1 MVRFR
6 IGRQKGSFR
15 RPGRLRFCLGDGE
28 RAKFTP
34 SPGQHLDYALPMATR
49 TRFLITSAVLCH
61 LILASRLVTSQ
72 LLPANTAP
80 KAASAQSGRPKLPV
94 KITAIHQEKDGA
106 VYKLSGK
113 VEIEY
118 GSYTFSG
125 DRVTYDSDSGDITA
139 EGHLVLEGGPNNEHI
154 EASRGRYNTDHETGH
169 FEHVTGTIGLQL
181 RGRHTLPSTSNAFF
195 FTGRVVEK
203 TGPDHYA
210 VTDGT
215 VTTCELPHP
224 KWKFYARRVVV
235 DVGGNATIYSTDFR
249 LMGVPALYLP
259 FATHPVQKT
268 PRQSGFLIPNIGR
281 SSTRGY
287 TLGESVFWAINRSM
301 DLHAGTEY
309 YSKRG
314 WAPDAEF
321 RARPTDNSF
330 VDLTYFS
337 VFDRGI
343 NGVKQ
348 GGTEARLLSEGSF
361 AHNFRAVADID
372 YLSSYVFRLAFSDV
386 FTQAVNSEV
395 KSEAFLSNTTGSVF
409 INGTTRRY
417 QDFQSAASGD
427 VITILHAPGLEV
439 STLDRSIWKT
449 PIHGSVDFSM
459 EGLSRSEPGFST
471 APLVGRWDLNPVMS
485 VPVLFRG
492 WSFRPELSLRDTIYT
507 QQLVPSAGV
516 ELTDVGTAISKTLNR
531 KSIQGSVELR
541 PPALSKIFAE
551 EHLGRKW
558 KHVIEP
564 RIVYSYVTGVENFPH
579 ILRFDERDLLSD
591 TNEVEY
597 SIVNRLY
604 AKKTSN
610 DSNDCGA
617 AGMPA
622 LMVGEAPVHS
632 RIPWDGPSPT
642 EERPCEHQP
651 ATREIVTWELSQKY
665 FLDPTFGGALVP
677 GRRNVFTSTA
687 ELTGIAFVTEPR
699 HLSPLISR
707 LRVSTSLRNDIE
719 WDTDYDFQAA
729 RVNTST
735 ALFNHH
741 VGMFTIGV
749 GNAFLH
755 APGIIST
762 TGGAPADVKFNQ
774 YRTVLG
780 YGSQD
785 KRGFSGAV
793 TMGLD
798 ARITQ
803 LQYGSAQLTYNWDCC
818 GINVEYR
825 RFALANVRNENQFRF
840 SFSLANIGSFG
851 NLRRT
856 ERLF

>member
-1 MVRFR
+1 
-6 IGRQKGSFR
+6 
-15 RPGRLRFCLGDGE
+15 
-28 RAKFTP
+28 
-34 SPGQHLDYALPMATR
+34 MATR

-72 LLPANTAP
+72 LLPANAAP
-80 KAASAQSGRPKLPV
+80 KAASTQSGRPKLPV

-106 VYKLSGK
+106 VYKLSGN

-118 GSYTFSG
+118 GTYTFSG
-125 DRVTYDSDSGDITA
+125 DEVTYDSDSGDITA
-139 EGHLVLEGGPNNEHI
+139 EGHLVIEGGPNNEHI
-154 EASRGRYNTDHETGH
+154 EAARGHYNTDHETGH
-169 FEHVTGTIGLQL
+169 FERVTGTIGLQL
-181 RGRHTLPSTSNAFF
+181 RGRQTLPATSNAFF

-203 TGPDHYA
+203 TGPDHYV

-224 KWKFYARRVVV
+224 KWKFYARKVVV

-287 TLGESVFWAINRSM
+287 TFGESAFWAINRSM

-321 RARPTDNSF
+321 RARPADNSF

-348 GGTEARLLSEGSF
+348 GGTEARLLSQGTF

-417 QDFQSAASGD
+417 QDFQSAANGD
-427 VITILHAPGLEV
+427 VITILHAPGLEM

-449 PIHGSVDFSM
+449 PIHGSVEFSM
-459 EGLSRSEPGFST
+459 EGLSRSEPGFNT

-516 ELTDVGTAISKTLNR
+516 ELTDIGTAISKTLNR

-541 PPALSKIFAE
+541 PPALSKIFDG

-564 RIVYSYVTGVENFPH
+564 RVVYSYVTGVENFPH

-610 DSNDCGA
+610 QNNDCGQS
-617 AGMPA
+617 GMPA
-622 LMVGEAPVHS
+622 LMVGESPGHS
-632 RIPWDGPSPT
+632 RIPWEAPSPAA
-642 EERPCEHQP
+642 ERPCEHQP

-677 GRRNVFTSTA
+677 GRRNVFTSTV

-707 LRVSTSLRNDIE
+707 LRVSTSLRNDVE
-719 WDTDYDFQAA
+719 WDTDYDFQAG

-741 VGMFTIGV
+741 VGLFTVGI

-755 APGIIST
+755 APGVLSN

-774 YRTVLG
+774 FRTVLG

-785 KRGFSGAV
+785 KRGLSSAV

-798 ARITQ
+798 ARVPQ

-818 GINVEYR
+818 GINIEYR

-840 SFSLANIGSFG
+840 SLSLANIGSFG

-856 ERLF
+856 ERLY

>member
-1 MVRFR
+1 
-6 IGRQKGSFR
+6 
-15 RPGRLRFCLGDGE
+15 
-28 RAKFTP
+28 
-34 SPGQHLDYALPMATR
+34 MATR

-61 LILASRLVTSQ
+61 LILASRVVTSQ
-72 LLPANTAP
+72 LLPANSAS
-80 KAASAQSGRPKLPV
+80 KAISTQSSRPKLPV
-94 KITAIHQEKDGA
+94 KITALHQEKDGA
-106 VYKLSGK
+106 VYKLSGN

-118 GSYTFSG
+118 GTYTFSG
-125 DRVTYDSDSGDITA
+125 DEVTYDSDSGDIVA

-154 EASRGRYNTDHETGH
+154 EAARGHYNTDHETGN
-169 FEHVTGTIGLQL
+169 FEHVNGTIGLQL
-181 RGRHTLPSTSNAFF
+181 RGRHTLSSTSNAFF

-203 TGPDHYA
+203 TGPDHYI

-224 KWKFYARRVVV
+224 KWMFYARKVVV

-249 LMGVPALYLP
+249 LMGVPTLYLP
-259 FATHPVQKT
+259 FATHPVQKI

-301 DLHAGTEY
+301 DLHAGAEY
-309 YSKRG
+309 FSKRG

-348 GGTEARLLSEGSF
+348 GGTEARLLSEGTF
-361 AHNFRAVADID
+361 AHNFRAVTDID

-417 QDFQSAASGD
+417 QDFQSAHSGD

-439 STLDRSIWKT
+439 STLDRRIWNT
-449 PIHGSVDFSM
+449 PVHGSVDFSM
-459 EGLSRSEPGFST
+459 EGLSRSEPGFNT

-485 VPVLFRG
+485 LPVLFKG

-507 QQLVPSAGV
+507 QQLVPSAGMA
-516 ELTDVGTAISKTLNR
+516 LTDIGTAISKTLNR

-541 PPALSKIFAE
+541 PPALSKILDRE
-551 EHLGRKW
+551 YLGRKW

-564 RIVYSYVTGVENFPH
+564 RMVYSYVTGVENFPH

-597 SIVNRLY
+597 SVVNRLY

-610 DSNDCGA
+610 KSNDCGP
-617 AGMPA
+617 AGMA
-622 LMVGEAPVHS
+622 TLMIGEAPIQS
-632 RIPWDGPSPT
+632 RIPW
-642 EERPCEHQP
+642 ERPSRTGERACEHQP
-651 ATREIVTWELSQKY
+651 AAREIVTWELAQKY

-687 ELTGIAFVTEPR
+687 ELTGIAFVTKAR

-707 LRVSTSLRNDIE
+707 LRVSTSPRNDIE
-719 WDTDYDFQAA
+719 WDTDYDFQEG

-735 ALFNHH
+735 ALFNQHF
-741 VGMFTIGV
+741 GMFTIGA

-755 APGIIST
+755 APGVIST

-774 YRTVLG
+774 FRSVLG
-780 YGSQD
+780 YGNQD

-798 ARITQ
+798 ARLTQ
-803 LQYGSAQLTYNWDCC
+803 LQYGSAQVTYNWDCC
-818 GINVEYR
+818 GINMEYR

-840 SFSLANIGSFG
+840 SFTLANVGSFG

>member
-1 MVRFR
+1 
-6 IGRQKGSFR
+6 
-15 RPGRLRFCLGDGE
+15 
-28 RAKFTP
+28 
-34 SPGQHLDYALPMATR
+34 MATR

-80 KAASAQSGRPKLPV
+80 KAASAQSSRPKLPV

-106 VYKLSGK
+106 VYKLSGN

-118 GSYTFSG
+118 GTYTFSG
-125 DRVTYDSDSGDITA
+125 DEVTYDSDSGDITA
-139 EGHLVLEGGPNNEHI
+139 EGHLVIEGGPNNEHI
-154 EASRGRYNTDHETGH
+154 EAARGHYNTDHETGH
-169 FEHVTGTIGLQL
+169 FERVTGTIGLQL
-181 RGRHTLPSTSNAFF
+181 RGRQTLPATSNAFF

-203 TGPDHYA
+203 TGPDHYV

-224 KWKFYARRVVV
+224 KWKFYARKVVV

-287 TLGESVFWAINRSM
+287 TFGESAFWAINRSM

-330 VDLTYFS
+330 ADLTYFS

-348 GGTEARLLSEGSF
+348 GGTEARLLSQGTF

-395 KSEAFLSNTTGSVF
+395 KSEAFLSNTMGSVF

-417 QDFQSAASGD
+417 QDFQSAANGD
-427 VITILHAPGLEV
+427 VITILHAPGLEM

-449 PIHGSVDFSM
+449 PIHGSVEFSM
-459 EGLSRSEPGFST
+459 EGLSRSEPGFNT

-541 PPALSKIFAE
+541 PPALSKIFDG

-564 RIVYSYVTGVENFPH
+564 RVVYSYVTGVENFPH

-610 DSNDCGA
+610 QNNDCGQS
-617 AGMPA
+617 GMPA
-622 LMVGEAPVHS
+622 LMVGESPGHS
-632 RIPWDGPSPT
+632 RIPWEAPSPAA
-642 EERPCEHQP
+642 ERPCEHQP

-677 GRRNVFTSTA
+677 GRRNVFTSTV
-687 ELTGIAFVTEPR
+687 ELTGIGFVTEPR

-707 LRVSTSLRNDIE
+707 LRVSTSLRNDVE
-719 WDTDYDFQAA
+719 WDTDYDFQAG

-741 VGMFTIGV
+741 VGLFTVGI

-755 APGIIST
+755 APGVLSN

-774 YRTVLG
+774 FRTVLG

-785 KRGFSGAV
+785 KRGLSSAV

-798 ARITQ
+798 ARVPQ

-818 GINVEYR
+818 GINIEYR

-840 SFSLANIGSFG
+840 SLSLANIGSFG

-856 ERLF
+856 ERLY

>member
-1 MVRFR
+1 
-6 IGRQKGSFR
+6 
-15 RPGRLRFCLGDGE
+15 
-28 RAKFTP
+28 
-34 SPGQHLDYALPMATR
+34 MATR

-72 LLPANTAP
+72 LLPANAAP
-80 KAASAQSGRPKLPV
+80 KAASTQSARPKLPV

-106 VYKLSGK
+106 VYKLSGN

-118 GSYTFSG
+118 GTYTFSG
-125 DRVTYDSDSGDITA
+125 DEVTYDSDSGDITA
-139 EGHLVLEGGPNNEHI
+139 EGHLVIEGGPNNEHI
-154 EASRGRYNTDHETGH
+154 EAARGHYNTDHETGH
-169 FEHVTGTIGLQL
+169 FERVTGTIGLQL
-181 RGRHTLPSTSNAFF
+181 RGRQTLPATSNAFF

-203 TGPDHYA
+203 TGPDHYV

-224 KWKFYARRVVV
+224 KWKFYARKVVV

-287 TLGESVFWAINRSM
+287 TFGESAFWAINRSM

-321 RARPTDNSF
+321 RARPADNSF

-348 GGTEARLLSEGSF
+348 GGTEARLLSQGTF

-417 QDFQSAASGD
+417 QDFQSAANGD
-427 VITILHAPGLEV
+427 VITILHAPGLEM

-449 PIHGSVDFSM
+449 PIHGSVEFSM
-459 EGLSRSEPGFST
+459 EGLSRSEPGFNT

-516 ELTDVGTAISKTLNR
+516 ELTDIGTAISKTLNR

-541 PPALSKIFAE
+541 PPALSKIFDG

-564 RIVYSYVTGVENFPH
+564 RVVYSYVTGVENFPH

-610 DSNDCGA
+610 QNNDCGQS
-617 AGMPA
+617 GMPA
-622 LMVGEAPVHS
+622 LMVGESPGHS
-632 RIPWDGPSPT
+632 RIPWEAPSPAA
-642 EERPCEHQP
+642 ERPCEHQP

-677 GRRNVFTSTA
+677 GRRNVFTSTV

-707 LRVSTSLRNDIE
+707 LRVSTSLRNDVE
-719 WDTDYDFQAA
+719 WDTDYDFQAG

-741 VGMFTIGV
+741 VGLFTVGI

-755 APGIIST
+755 APGVLSN

-774 YRTVLG
+774 FRTVLG

-785 KRGFSGAV
+785 KRGLSSAV

-798 ARITQ
+798 ARVPQ

-818 GINVEYR
+818 GINIEYR

-840 SFSLANIGSFG
+840 SLSLANIGSFG

-856 ERLF
+856 ERLY

>member
-1 MVRFR
+1 M
-6 IGRQKGSFR
+6 
-15 RPGRLRFCLGDGE
+15 
-28 RAKFTP
+28 
-34 SPGQHLDYALPMATR
+34 DYALPMATR

-72 LLPANTAP
+72 LLPANTAQ
-80 KAASAQSGRPKLPV
+80 KAASTPSNRPRLPV
-94 KITAIHQEKDGA
+94 KISAIHQERDGA
-106 VYKLSGK
+106 VYKLSGS

-118 GSYTFSG
+118 GAYTFSA
-125 DRVTYDSDSGDITA
+125 DEITYDSDSGDITA

-154 EASRGRYNTDHETGH
+154 EAARGHYNTDHETGR

-203 TGPDHYA
+203 TGPDHY
-210 VTDGT
+210 VVNDGT

-224 KWKFYARRVVV
+224 KWKFYARKVVV
-235 DVGGNATIYSTDFR
+235 DVGGNASIYSTDFR

-281 SSTRGY
+281 SSVRGY
-287 TLGESVFWAINRSM
+287 TFGESVFWAINRSM

-309 YSKRG
+309 FSKRG

-330 VDLTYFS
+330 ADLTYFS
-337 VFDRGI
+337 VFDRGV

-348 GGTEARLLSEGSF
+348 GGTEAHLLSEGSF

-417 QDFQSAASGD
+417 QDFQSALTGD

-439 STLDRSIWKT
+439 STLDRAIWKS
-449 PIHGSVDFSM
+449 PVHGSMDFSM

-485 VPVLFRG
+485 VPVLFKG

-516 ELTDVGTAISKTLNR
+516 ALTDIGAAISKTLNR

-541 PPALSKIFAE
+541 PPALSKIFDRE
-551 EHLGRKW
+551 YLGRKW

-564 RIVYSYVTGVENFPH
+564 RIGYNYVTGVENFSH

-604 AKKTSN
+604 AKKTPN
-610 DSNDCGA
+610 QSNDCGP

-622 LMVGEAPVHS
+622 LMIGEAPVQS
-632 RIPWDGPSPT
+632 RIPWEGPSRT
-642 EERPCEHQP
+642 EERACEHQP
-651 ATREIVTWELSQKY
+651 PTREIVTWELSQKY

-677 GRRNVFTSTA
+677 GRRNVFTSTV
-687 ELTGIAFVTEPR
+687 ELTGIAFVTKAR

-707 LRVSTSLRNDIE
+707 LRVSTSPRNDIE
-719 WDTDYDFQAA
+719 WDTDYDFQAG

-735 ALFNHH
+735 ALFNQHF
-741 VGMFTIGV
+741 GMFTIGA

-755 APGIIST
+755 APGVISN

-774 YRTVLG
+774 FRSVLG
-780 YGSQD
+780 YGNQD

-798 ARITQ
+798 ARLTQ
-803 LQYGSAQLTYNWDCC
+803 LQYGSAQVTYNWDCC
-818 GINVEYR
+818 GINIEYR
-825 RFALANVRNENQFRF
+825 RFALANVRNENQYRF

-851 NLRRT
+851 NLRRND
-856 ERLF
+856 RLF

>member
-1 MVRFR
+1 
-6 IGRQKGSFR
+6 
-15 RPGRLRFCLGDGE
+15 
-28 RAKFTP
+28 
-34 SPGQHLDYALPMATR
+34 MATR

-72 LLPANTAP
+72 LLPVNTAQ
-80 KAASAQSGRPKLPV
+80 KATSAELHRPKLPV
-94 KITAIHQEKDGA
+94 KIIAVRQEKDGA
-106 VYKLSGK
+106 VYTLSGN
-113 VEIEY
+113 VQIEY
-118 GSYTFSG
+118 GSYTFSA
-125 DRVTYDSDSGDITA
+125 DQVTYDSDSSQITA

-154 EASRGRYNTDHETGH
+154 EAERGEYNMDREAGR
-169 FEHVTGTIGLQL
+169 FEQVNGTIGLEL

-195 FTGRVVEK
+195 FTGRTVEK
-203 TGPDHYA
+203 TGPDHYLL
-210 VTDGT
+210 TDGT
-215 VTTCELPHP
+215 VTTCQLPHP
-224 KWKFYARRVVV
+224 KWKFYARKVVV

-249 LMGVPALYLP
+249 LMGIPALYLP
-259 FATHPVQKT
+259 FATHPVQKV
-268 PRQSGFLIPNIGR
+268 PRQSGFLIPNLGR
-281 SSTRGY
+281 SSVRGY
-287 TLGESVFWAINRSM
+287 TIGESVFWAINRSM
-301 DLHAGTEY
+301 DLHAGAEY
-309 YSKRG
+309 FSKRG
-314 WAPDAEF
+314 WAPEGEF
-321 RARPTDNSF
+321 RARPTENSF

-337 VFDRGI
+337 VFDRGV

-348 GGTEARLLSEGSF
+348 GGTEAHLISEGSF
-361 AHNFRAVADID
+361 AHNFRAVTDID

-417 QDFQSAASGD
+417 QDFQSAANGD

-439 STLDRSIWKT
+439 STLDQPIWKT

-516 ELTDVGTAISKTLNR
+516 ALTDVGTAISKTLNR
-531 KSIQGSVELR
+531 KSLQGSVELR
-541 PPALSKIFAE
+541 PPALSKILDK

-597 SIVNRLY
+597 SLVNRLY
-604 AKKTSN
+604 AKRTSTKT
-610 DSNDCGA
+610 DDCEP
-617 AGMPA
+617 AGMAA
-622 LMVGEAPVHS
+622 LMIGEAPVRS
-632 RIPWDGPSPT
+632 RIPWERSPST
-642 EERPCEHQP
+642 EESACENQP

-665 FLDPTFGGALVP
+665 FLDPTFGGAVVP
-677 GRRNVFTSTA
+677 GRRNVFSSTV
-687 ELTGIAFVTEPR
+687 ELTGIAFMTEPR

-707 LRVSTSLRNDIE
+707 LRFSTSPRNDVE
-719 WDTDYDFQAA
+719 WDTDYDFQAG

-735 ALFNHH
+735 VLFNQHF
-741 VGMFTIGV
+741 GLFTIGV

-755 APGIIST
+755 APGVISN
-762 TGGAPADVKFNQ
+762 TGGTPADVRFNQ

-780 YGSQD
+780 YGSPD

-793 TMGLD
+793 AMGLD
-798 ARITQ
+798 ARVPQ
-803 LQYGSAQLTYNWDCC
+803 LQYGSAQFSYSWDCC

-825 RFALANVRNENQFRF
+825 RFALASVRNENQYRF
-840 SFSLANIGSFG
+840 SFSLANVGSFG